1 MKISRRTLRKKL
13 EQQGHAPVPE
23 PRDSFVNSLEQRLRS
38 LDLSVPSAA
47 SNVRP
52 LRRGLSRGAAIG
64 VAAALASGAGAAA
77 VAIVASRTDDPP
89 SVVNDTSPE
98 PTATTLPVAVSSTT
112 APPTTVEL
120 TTVPTTVAP
129 ATTAPAT
136 TVPVST
142 VPVEITAPAETTQV
156 ATTVP
161 PPPTELPT
169 TTAPPI
175 TVAEI
180 TVPATAPPETA
191 PPDAPTT
198 SSTEVHQPATL
209 GLDCAMDALSV
220 TCTWTPGPDGTDH
233 YAVLRSTPG
242 EAKGRA
248 LFPEPGATTYV
259 DVNVVP
265 GTTYTYLVHAL
276 DAANGSLAHTPPVAV
291 TCCG

>member
-1 MKISRRTLRKKL
+1 MKISRRTLRHKL
-13 EQQGHAPVPE
+13 EQQGQAPVPE

-38 LDLSVPSAA
+38 LDLSVPSAS

-77 VAIVASRTDDPP
+77 VAIVASRTDDAP

-98 PTATTLPVAVSSTT
+98 PTATTIPVASSTT
-112 APPTTVEL
+112 APPPTIEL
-120 TTVPTTVAP
+120 TTVPATVASPTTVAV
-129 ATTAPAT
+129 TTIPVT
-136 TVPVST
+136 TVPVE
-142 VPVEITAPAETTQV
+142 VTAPAPTTQV

-169 TTAPPI
+169 TTAPPT
-175 TVAEI
+175 TVAEVI
-180 TVPATAPPETA
+180 VPPTSPPETA
-191 PPDAPTT
+191 PPEAPTT
-198 SSTEVHQPATL
+198 SSTEVHKPATL
-209 GLDCAMDALSV
+209 GLDCTMDGVSV

-242 EAKGRA
+242 EAQGRA
-248 LFPEPGATTYV
+248 FFPEPGATTYV
-259 DVNVVP
+259 DTGVVP

-276 DAANGSLAHTPPVAV
+276 DPANSSLAHTPPVTV